1 MIEII
6 TNRLTF
12 QLILNALNFLFNR
25 SVRRPIELEVE
36 GNNKK
41 VKVKGRPQ
49 DLLVIMPEIKKFIG

>member
-6 TNRLTF
+6 TNRLTS
-12 QLILNALNFLFNR
+12 QLVLSIWNFFSNR
-25 SVRRPIELEVE
+25 FVRRPIELEAE